1 MPEWIYNFMIST
13 WVFWKVAWERLVD
26 SSHILTKFGGFYEN
40 FLVREA
46 GGWWVIFRWSLGG
59 FMKQFLRE
67 VFGWR
72 VDFHE
77 VQGVFCKI
85 ARSLVDDLYH
95 SRVIWRLLFFWL
107 MWTLSLAASA
117 TRFQSLKDCSSMFHA
132 ARMHSWQ
139 VQAIMCF
146 IRDYQFYNKL
156 YQLFG

>member
-1 MPEWIYNFMIST
+1 MPEWIYNFMIGT

-26 SSHILTKFGGFYEN
+26 SGHILTKFGGFYEN
-40 FLVREA
+40 FPVREA
-46 GGWWVIFRWSLGG
+46 GGWWVIFRWSRGG

-72 VDFHE
+72 VDFPE

-107 MWTLSLAASA
+107 MWMLSLAGRERDQFSVLKRWCNKTHPWHQ
-117 TRFQSLKDCSSMFHA
+117 TRLDTKPVMRRIHHRESWHA
-132 ARMHSWQ
+132 
-139 VQAIMCF
+139 
-146 IRDYQFYNKL
+146 
-156 YQLFG
+156 